1 MERGRGVENAS
12 TAIGIIWT
20 DGGVSSTSGVVFDLD
35 CVDPKAE
42 STEIEMRTKNRFRIR
57 ILLRK

>member
-12 TAIGIIWT
+12 AAIGTIWT
-20 DGGVSSTSGVVFDLD
+20 GGGVSSTGVVVFDLARE
-35 CVDPKAE
+35 DPKAE

-57 ILLRK
+57 VLLKK